1 MINLLVDSA
10 LENGCLSVASES
22 LLRQLV
28 NMKIYNASDLE
39 ALINLKK
46 AFNSGQI
53 TREFSGQKN
62 TLDLWDNCELMI
74 Y

>member
-28 NMKIYNASDLE
+28 NMKVYNASDLE
-39 ALINLKK
+39 ALVNLKK
-46 AFNSGQI
+46 AFKSGQI
-53 TREFSGQKN
+53 TREFCSQKN
-62 TLDLWDNCELMI
+62 SLDLWDNLELMI